1 MHYTIEKFY
10 CRASSGRLSGGYM
23 SSFLT
28 LLCLFS
34 MVIPAS
40 FANVIAYP
48 VSKKLSIRISNYIND
63 VLAPRLFAIL
73 YTYRKFRFWGY
84 DAKYDELPENFI
96 VISNHQSLLDI
107 PVFMKFLPQHSV
119 RFIAK
124 DTLGRHIPLVSEMLR
139 AQEHCLIPRKAKPME
154 AMRYISDFGKRV
166 VERKQVPILFPEG
179 SRTRDGQVG
188 KFFSAGFRQLT
199 ESTGLPV
206 VVCAL
211 DGGWQLRDIRKM
223 MTNLKCG
230 CYRVKILKIF
240 DPPKNKEDCNAILE
254 ESRLLMQQQIEYWR
268 QLPANKK

>member
-1 MHYTIEKFY
+1 
-10 CRASSGRLSGGYM
+10 M

-28 LLCLFS
+28 LVCLFS

-40 FANVIAYP
+40 IANIFAYP
-48 VSKKLSIRISNYIND
+48 VSRKLSVRISNYIVR

-73 YTYRKFRFWGY
+73 RKYRKFNFWGY
-84 DAKYDELPENFI
+84 DDKKNELPEDFI
-96 VISNHQSLLDI
+96 IISNHQSLLDI
-107 PVFMKFLPQHSV
+107 PVFMKYFPDKEV

-124 DTLGRHIPLVSEMLR
+124 DALGRHVPLVSEMLR

-166 VERKQVPILFPEG
+166 IERKQVPILFPEG
-179 SRTRDGQVG
+179 SRTRDGNVG

-211 DGGWQLRDIRKM
+211 DGGWQLRDLRKL
-223 MTNLKCG
+223 MTNLKHG
-230 CYRVKILKIF
+230 CYRVKILRVYE
-240 DPPKNKEDCNAILE
+240 PPKTKEECNVILE
-254 ESRLLMQQQIEYWR
+254 ESKLLMQQQIEYWR

>member
-1 MHYTIEKFY
+1 
-10 CRASSGRLSGGYM
+10 M

-28 LLCLFS
+28 LVCLFS

-40 FANVIAYP
+40 IANIFAYP
-48 VSKKLSIRISNYIND
+48 VSRKLSVRISNYIVR

-73 YTYRKFRFWGY
+73 RKYRKFNFWGY
-84 DAKYDELPENFI
+84 DDKKNELPEDFI
-96 VISNHQSLLDI
+96 IISNHQSLLDI
-107 PVFMKFLPQHSV
+107 PVFMKYFPDKEV

-124 DTLGRHIPLVSEMLR
+124 DALGRHVPLVSEMLR

-166 VERKQVPILFPEG
+166 IERKQIPILFPEG
-179 SRTRDGQVG
+179 SRTRDGNVG

-211 DGGWQLRDIRKM
+211 DGGWKLRDLRKL
-223 MTNLKCG
+223 MTNLKHG
-230 CYRVKILKIF
+230 CYRVKILRVYE
-240 DPPKNKEDCNAILE
+240 PPKTKEECNKILE
-254 ESRLLMQQQIEYWR
+254 ESKLLMQQQIEYWR
-268 QLPANKK
+268 QLPANRK

>member
-1 MHYTIEKFY
+1 
-10 CRASSGRLSGGYM
+10 M
-23 SSFLT
+23 SRFLT
-28 LLCLFS
+28 LICLFS

-40 FANVIAYP
+40 IANVLAYP
-48 VSKKLSIRISNYIND
+48 VSRKLSIRISDYIVR

-73 YTYRKFRFWGY
+73 YTYRKFHFWGY
-84 DAKYDELPENFI
+84 EKGKAELPENFI
-96 VISNHQSLLDI
+96 LISNHQSLLDI
-107 PVFMKFLPQHSV
+107 PVYMKFLPEKEI

-154 AMRYISDFGKRV
+154 AMRYISNFGKRV

-179 SRTRDGQVG
+179 SRTRDGNVG
-188 KFFSAGFRQLT
+188 KFFSAGFRQLS

-211 DGGWQLRDIRKM
+211 DGGWQLRDLRKLM
-223 MTNLKCG
+223 KNLKHG
-230 CYRVKILKIF
+230 CYRVKILKVYN
-240 DPPKNKEDCNAILE
+240 PPATKEECNELLE
-254 ESRLLMQQQIEYWR
+254 EARILMQQQIEYWR

>member
-1 MHYTIEKFY
+1 
-10 CRASSGRLSGGYM
+10 M

-28 LLCLFS
+28 LVCLFS
-34 MVIPAS
+34 MVIPVS
-40 FANVIAYP
+40 IANIFAYP
-48 VSKKLSIRISNYIND
+48 VSRKLSVRISNYIVR

-73 YTYRKFRFWGY
+73 RKYRKFNFWGY
-84 DAKYDELPENFI
+84 DDKKNELPEDFI
-96 VISNHQSLLDI
+96 IISNHQSLLDI
-107 PVFMKFLPQHSV
+107 PVFMKYFPDKEV

-124 DTLGRHIPLVSEMLR
+124 DALGRHVPLVSEMLR

-166 VERKQVPILFPEG
+166 IERKQIPILFPEG
-179 SRTRDGQVG
+179 SRTRDGNVG

-211 DGGWQLRDIRKM
+211 DGGWKLRDLRKL
-223 MTNLKCG
+223 MTNLKHG
-230 CYRVKILKIF
+230 CYRVKVLRVYE
-240 DPPKNKEDCNAILE
+240 PPKTKEECNKILE
-254 ESRLLMQQQIEYWR
+254 ESKLLMQQQIEYWR

>member
-1 MHYTIEKFY
+1 
-10 CRASSGRLSGGYM
+10 M

-28 LLCLFS
+28 LICLFS

-40 FANVIAYP
+40 FSNILAYP
-48 VSKKLSIRISNYIND
+48 VSRKLSIKISNYINK

-73 YTYRKFRFWGY
+73 YTYKKFHFWGY
-84 DAKYDELPENFI
+84 DDKKNELPENFI
-96 VISNHQSLLDI
+96 IIANHQSLLDI
-107 PVFMKFLPQHSV
+107 PLFMNFLRDRAV

-166 VERKQVPILFPEG
+166 VERHQVPILFPEG
-179 SRTRDGQVG
+179 SRTRDGNVG

-211 DGGWQLRDIRKM
+211 DGGWKLRDLRKL
-223 MTNLKCG
+223 MTNLKYG
-230 CYRVKILKIF
+230 CYRVKILRIF
-240 DPPKNKEDCNAILE
+240 DPPKTKEDCNSILE
-254 ESRLLMQQQIEYWR
+254 EAKVLMQQQIEYWR
-268 QLPANKK
+268 QLPSNKK

>member
-1 MHYTIEKFY
+1 
-10 CRASSGRLSGGYM
+10 M

-28 LLCLFS
+28 LVCLFS
-34 MVIPAS
+34 MIIPAS
-40 FANVIAYP
+40 IANIFAYP
-48 VSKKLSIRISNYIND
+48 VSRKLSVRISNYIVR

-73 YTYRKFRFWGY
+73 RKYRKFNFWGY
-84 DAKYDELPENFI
+84 DDKKNELPEDFI
-96 VISNHQSLLDI
+96 IISNHQSLLDI
-107 PVFMKFLPQHSV
+107 PVFMKYFPDKEV

-124 DTLGRHIPLVSEMLR
+124 DALGRHVPLVSEMLR

-166 VERKQVPILFPEG
+166 IERKQIPILFPEG
-179 SRTRDGQVG
+179 SRTRDGNVG

-211 DGGWQLRDIRKM
+211 DGGWKLRDLRKL
-223 MTNLKCG
+223 MTNLKHG
-230 CYRVKILKIF
+230 CYRVKVLRVYE
-240 DPPKNKEDCNAILE
+240 PPKTKEECNKILE
-254 ESRLLMQQQIEYWR
+254 ESKLLMQQQIEYWR

>member
-1 MHYTIEKFY
+1 
-10 CRASSGRLSGGYM
+10 M

-28 LLCLFS
+28 LVCLFS

-40 FANVIAYP
+40 IANIFAYP
-48 VSKKLSIRISNYIND
+48 VSRKLSVRISNYIVR

-73 YTYRKFRFWGY
+73 RKYRKFNFWGY
-84 DAKYDELPENFI
+84 DDKKNELPEDFI
-96 VISNHQSLLDI
+96 IISNHQSLLDI
-107 PVFMKFLPQHSV
+107 PVFMKYFPDKEV

-124 DTLGRHIPLVSEMLR
+124 DALGRHVPLVSEMLR

-166 VERKQVPILFPEG
+166 IERKQVPILFPEG
-179 SRTRDGQVG
+179 SRTRDGNVG

-211 DGGWQLRDIRKM
+211 DGGWKLRDLRKL
-223 MTNLKCG
+223 MTNLKHG
-230 CYRVKILKIF
+230 CYRVKVLRVYE
-240 DPPKNKEDCNAILE
+240 PPKTKEECNKILE
-254 ESRLLMQQQIEYWR
+254 ESKLLMQQQIEYWR
-268 QLPANKK
+268 QLPANRK

>member
-1 MHYTIEKFY
+1 
-10 CRASSGRLSGGYM
+10 M

-28 LLCLFS
+28 LVCLFS
-34 MVIPAS
+34 MVIPATI
-40 FANVIAYP
+40 ANIFAYP
-48 VSKKLSIRISNYIND
+48 VSRKLSVRISNYIVR

-73 YTYRKFRFWGY
+73 RKYRKFNFWGY
-84 DAKYDELPENFI
+84 DDKKNELPEDFI
-96 VISNHQSLLDI
+96 IISNHQSLLDI
-107 PVFMKFLPQHSV
+107 PVFMKYFPDKEV

-124 DTLGRHIPLVSEMLR
+124 DALGRHVPLVSEMLR

-166 VERKQVPILFPEG
+166 IERKQIPILFPEG
-179 SRTRDGQVG
+179 SRTRDGNVG

-211 DGGWQLRDIRKM
+211 DGGWKLRDLRKL
-223 MTNLKCG
+223 MTNLKHG
-230 CYRVKILKIF
+230 CYRVKILRVYE
-240 DPPKNKEDCNAILE
+240 PPKTKEECNKILE
-254 ESRLLMQQQIEYWR
+254 ESKLLMQQQIEYWR

>member
-1 MHYTIEKFY
+1 
-10 CRASSGRLSGGYM
+10 M

-28 LLCLFS
+28 LVCLFS

-40 FANVIAYP
+40 IANIFAYP
-48 VSKKLSIRISNYIND
+48 VSRKLSVRISNYIVR

-73 YTYRKFRFWGY
+73 RKYRKFNFWGY
-84 DAKYDELPENFI
+84 DDKKDELPEDFI
-96 VISNHQSLLDI
+96 IISNHQSLLDI
-107 PVFMKFLPQHSV
+107 PVFMKFLPNKSV

-166 VERKQVPILFPEG
+166 VERKQVPILYPEG
-179 SRTRDGQVG
+179 SRTRDGNVG

-211 DGGWQLRDIRKM
+211 DGGWQLRDLRKL
-223 MTNLKCG
+223 MTNLKHG
-230 CYRVKILKIF
+230 CYRVKILRIYE
-240 DPPKNKEDCNAILE
+240 PPKTKEDCNVILDE
-254 ESRLLMQQQIEYWR
+254 AKILMQQQIEYWR

>member
-1 MHYTIEKFY
+1 
-10 CRASSGRLSGGYM
+10 M

-28 LLCLFS
+28 LVCLFS

-40 FANVIAYP
+40 IANIFAYP
-48 VSKKLSIRISNYIND
+48 VSRKLSVRISNYIVR

-73 YTYRKFRFWGY
+73 RKYRKFNFWGY
-84 DAKYDELPENFI
+84 DDKKNELPEDFI
-96 VISNHQSLLDI
+96 IISNHQSLLDI
-107 PVFMKFLPQHSV
+107 PVFMKYFPDKEV

-124 DTLGRHIPLVSEMLR
+124 DALGRHVPLVSEMLR

-166 VERKQVPILFPEG
+166 IERKQIPILFPEG
-179 SRTRDGQVG
+179 SRTRDGNVG

-199 ESTGLPV
+199 EATGLPV

-211 DGGWQLRDIRKM
+211 DGGWKLRDLRKL
-223 MTNLKCG
+223 MTNLKHG
-230 CYRVKILKIF
+230 CYRVKVLRVYE
-240 DPPKNKEDCNAILE
+240 PPKTKEECNKILE
-254 ESRLLMQQQIEYWR
+254 ESKLLMQQQIEYWR

>member
-1 MHYTIEKFY
+1 
-10 CRASSGRLSGGYM
+10 M

-28 LLCLFS
+28 LVCLFS

-40 FANVIAYP
+40 IANIFAYP
-48 VSKKLSIRISNYIND
+48 VSRKLSVRISNYIVR

-73 YTYRKFRFWGY
+73 RKYRKFNFWGY
-84 DAKYDELPENFI
+84 DDKKNELPEDFI
-96 VISNHQSLLDI
+96 IISNHQSLLDI
-107 PVFMKFLPQHSV
+107 PVFMKYFPDKEV

-124 DTLGRHIPLVSEMLR
+124 DALGRHVPLVSEMLR

-166 VERKQVPILFPEG
+166 IERKQIPILFPEG
-179 SRTRDGQVG
+179 SRTRDGNVG

-206 VVCAL
+206 VVCTL
-211 DGGWQLRDIRKM
+211 DGGWKLRDLRKL
-223 MTNLKCG
+223 MTNLKHG
-230 CYRVKILKIF
+230 CYRVKILRVYE
-240 DPPKNKEDCNAILE
+240 PPKTKEECNKILE
-254 ESRLLMQQQIEYWR
+254 ESKLLMQQQIEYWR

>member
-1 MHYTIEKFY
+1 
-10 CRASSGRLSGGYM
+10 M

-28 LLCLFS
+28 LVCLFS

-40 FANVIAYP
+40 IANIFAYP
-48 VSKKLSIRISNYIND
+48 VSRKLSVRISNYIVR

-73 YTYRKFRFWGY
+73 RKYRKFNFWGY
-84 DAKYDELPENFI
+84 DDKKNELPEDFI
-96 VISNHQSLLDI
+96 IISNHQSLLDI
-107 PVFMKFLPQHSV
+107 PVFMKYFPDKEV

-124 DTLGRHIPLVSEMLR
+124 DALGRHVPLVSEMLR

-166 VERKQVPILFPEG
+166 IERKQIPILFPEG
-179 SRTRDGQVG
+179 SRTRDGNVG

-206 VVCAL
+206 VVCVL
-211 DGGWQLRDIRKM
+211 DGGWKLRDLRKL
-223 MTNLKCG
+223 MTNLKHG
-230 CYRVKILKIF
+230 CYRVKVLRVYE
-240 DPPKNKEDCNAILE
+240 PPKTKEECNKILE
-254 ESRLLMQQQIEYWR
+254 ESKLLMQQQIEYWR

>member
-1 MHYTIEKFY
+1 
-10 CRASSGRLSGGYM
+10 M

-28 LLCLFS
+28 LVCLFS

-40 FANVIAYP
+40 IANIFAYP
-48 VSKKLSIRISNYIND
+48 VSRKLSVRISNYIVR

-73 YTYRKFRFWGY
+73 RKYRKFNFWGY
-84 DAKYDELPENFI
+84 DDKKNELPEDFI
-96 VISNHQSLLDI
+96 IISNHQSLLDI
-107 PVFMKFLPQHSV
+107 PVFMKYFPDKEV

-124 DTLGRHIPLVSEMLR
+124 DALGRHVPLVSEMLR

-166 VERKQVPILFPEG
+166 IERKQVPILFPEG
-179 SRTRDGQVG
+179 SRTRDGNVG

-206 VVCAL
+206 VVCVL
-211 DGGWQLRDIRKM
+211 DGGWKLRDLRKL
-223 MTNLKCG
+223 MTNLKHG
-230 CYRVKILKIF
+230 CYRVKILRVYE
-240 DPPKNKEDCNAILE
+240 PPKTKEECNKILE
-254 ESRLLMQQQIEYWR
+254 ESKLLMQQQIEYWR

>member
-1 MHYTIEKFY
+1 
-10 CRASSGRLSGGYM
+10 M
-23 SSFLT
+23 SRFLT
-28 LLCLFS
+28 LVCLFS

-40 FANVIAYP
+40 LANIFVYP
-48 VSKKLSIRISNYIND
+48 VSRKLSVRISNYIVR

-73 YTYRKFRFWGY
+73 RKYRKFNFWGY
-84 DAKYDELPENFI
+84 DDKKAELPEDFI
-96 VISNHQSLLDI
+96 IISNHQSLLDI
-107 PVFMKFLPQHSV
+107 PVFMKYFPEREV

-166 VERKQVPILFPEG
+166 LERKQVPILFPEG
-179 SRTRDGQVG
+179 SRTRDGYVG

-211 DGGWQLRDIRKM
+211 DGGWQLRDLRKL
-223 MTNLKCG
+223 MTNLKHG
-230 CYRVKILKIF
+230 CYRVKILRVY
-240 DPPKNKEDCNAILE
+240 DPPKTKEDCNAILE
-254 ESRLLMQQQIEYWR
+254 ESKVLMQQQIEYWR

>member
-1 MHYTIEKFY
+1 M
-10 CRASSGRLSGGYM
+10 
-23 SSFLT
+23 SFLT
-28 LLCLFS
+28 ALCLFS

-40 FANVIAYP
+40 LANIFAYP
-48 VSKKLSIRISNYIND
+48 VSKKLSLKISDYIVR

-73 YTYRKFRFWGY
+73 YTYKPFHFWSY
-84 DAKYDELPENFI
+84 DIHKDELPENFI

-107 PVFMKFLPQHSV
+107 PVYMKFLKGREM

-124 DTLGRHIPLVSEMLR
+124 DALGRHIPLVSEMLR
-139 AQEHCLIPRKAKPME
+139 TQEHCLIPRKAKPME

-166 VERKQVPILFPEG
+166 VERKQIPILFPEG
-179 SRTRDGQVG
+179 SRTRDGNVG

-211 DGGWQLRDIRKM
+211 DGGWKLRDLRKLV
-223 MTNLKCG
+223 TNLKYG
-230 CYRVKILKIF
+230 CYRVKILRVYE
-240 DPPKNKEDCNAILE
+240 PPKSKEECNKILE

-268 QLPANKK
+268 QLPSNRK

>member
-1 MHYTIEKFY
+1 
-10 CRASSGRLSGGYM
+10 M
-23 SSFLT
+23 SHFLT
-28 LLCLFS
+28 ILCLFS

-40 FANVIAYP
+40 IANIFAYP
-48 VSKKLSIRISNYIND
+48 VSRKLSVRISDYIIR
-63 VLAPRLFAIL
+63 VLAPRLFAIV
-73 YTYRKFRFWGY
+73 YTYRHFHFWGY
-84 DAKYDELPENFI
+84 DDKKDQLPENFI
-96 VISNHQSLLDI
+96 IIANHQSLLDI
-107 PVFMKFLPQHSV
+107 PLFMNFLRDRPV

-179 SRTRDGQVG
+179 SRTRDGNVG

-211 DGGWQLRDIRKM
+211 DGGWQLRDLRKLI
-223 MTNLKCG
+223 TNLKNG
-230 CYRVKILKIF
+230 CYRVKILRIYE
-240 DPPKNKEDCNAILE
+240 PPKTKEACNQILE
-254 ESRLLMQQQIEYWR
+254 ESKILMQQQIEYWR
-268 QLPANKK
+268 QLPSDKK

>member
-1 MHYTIEKFY
+1 
-10 CRASSGRLSGGYM
+10 M

-28 LLCLFS
+28 LVCLFS
-34 MVIPAS
+34 MVIPATI
-40 FANVIAYP
+40 ANIFAYP
-48 VSKKLSIRISNYIND
+48 VSRKLSVRISSYIVR

-73 YTYRKFRFWGY
+73 RKYRKFNFWGY
-84 DAKYDELPENFI
+84 DDKKNELPEDFI
-96 VISNHQSLLDI
+96 IISNHQSLLDI
-107 PVFMKFLPQHSV
+107 PVFMKYFPDKEV

-124 DTLGRHIPLVSEMLR
+124 DALGRHVPLVSEMLR

-166 VERKQVPILFPEG
+166 IERKQIPILFPEG
-179 SRTRDGQVG
+179 SRTRDGNVG

-211 DGGWQLRDIRKM
+211 DGGWKLRDLRKL
-223 MTNLKCG
+223 MTNLKHG
-230 CYRVKILKIF
+230 CYRVKVLRVYE
-240 DPPKNKEDCNAILE
+240 PPKTKEECNKILE
-254 ESRLLMQQQIEYWR
+254 ESKLLMQQQIEYWR

>member
-1 MHYTIEKFY
+1 
-10 CRASSGRLSGGYM
+10 M

-28 LLCLFS
+28 LVCLFS

-40 FANVIAYP
+40 IANIFAYP
-48 VSKKLSIRISNYIND
+48 VSRKLSVRISNYIVR

-73 YTYRKFRFWGY
+73 RKYRKFNFWGY
-84 DAKYDELPENFI
+84 DDKKNELPEDFI
-96 VISNHQSLLDI
+96 IISNHQSLLDI
-107 PVFMKFLPQHSV
+107 PVFMKYFPDKEV

-124 DTLGRHIPLVSEMLR
+124 DALGRHVPLVSEMLR

-166 VERKQVPILFPEG
+166 IERKQLPILFPEG
-179 SRTRDGQVG
+179 SRTRDGNVG

-211 DGGWQLRDIRKM
+211 DGGWKLRDLRKL
-223 MTNLKCG
+223 MTNLKHG
-230 CYRVKILKIF
+230 CYRVKILRVYE
-240 DPPKNKEDCNAILE
+240 PPKTKEECNKILE
-254 ESRLLMQQQIEYWR
+254 ESKLLMQQQIEYWR

>member
-1 MHYTIEKFY
+1 
-10 CRASSGRLSGGYM
+10 M

-28 LLCLFS
+28 LVCLFS

-40 FANVIAYP
+40 IANIFAYP
-48 VSKKLSIRISNYIND
+48 VSRKLSVRISNYIVR

-73 YTYRKFRFWGY
+73 RKYRKFNFWGY
-84 DAKYDELPENFI
+84 DDKKNELPEDFI
-96 VISNHQSLLDI
+96 IISNHQSLLDI
-107 PVFMKFLPQHSV
+107 PVFMKYFPDKEV

-124 DTLGRHIPLVSEMLR
+124 DALGRHVPLVSEMLR

-166 VERKQVPILFPEG
+166 IERKQVPILFPEG
-179 SRTRDGQVG
+179 SRTRDGNVG

-211 DGGWQLRDIRKM
+211 DGGWKLRDLRKL
-223 MTNLKCG
+223 MTNLKHG
-230 CYRVKILKIF
+230 CYRVKILRVYE
-240 DPPKNKEDCNAILE
+240 PPKTKEECNKILE
-254 ESRLLMQQQIEYWR
+254 ESKLLMQQQIEYWR
-268 QLPANKK
+268 QLPANRK

>member
-1 MHYTIEKFY
+1 
-10 CRASSGRLSGGYM
+10 M
-23 SSFLT
+23 SHFLT
-28 LLCLFS
+28 ILCLFS

-40 FANVIAYP
+40 IANIFAYP
-48 VSKKLSIRISNYIND
+48 VSRKLSVRISDYIIH

-73 YTYRKFRFWGY
+73 YTYRRFNFWGY
-84 DAKYDELPENFI
+84 EDKMDELPENFI
-96 VISNHQSLLDI
+96 IIANHQSLLDI
-107 PVFMKFLPQHSV
+107 PVFMNFLRKKEV

-139 AQEHCLIPRKAKPME
+139 AQEHCLIPRHAKPME

-166 VERKQVPILFPEG
+166 VERNQIPILFPEG
-179 SRTRDGQVG
+179 SRTRDGNVG

-211 DGGWQLRDIRKM
+211 DGGWKLRDLRKI
-223 MTNLKCG
+223 MTNIKYG
-230 CYRVKILKIF
+230 SYRVKILKIYQ
-240 DPPKNKEDCNAILE
+240 PPKSKEECNQILE
-254 ESRLLMQQQIEYWR
+254 DSRILMQQQLEYWR